1 MKKNILKYLLI
12 VCAFILI
19 LDGYMSKNALEIKH
33 YTISDNR
40 LKSSFKLVL
49 LSDLHNS
56 EFGEQNERLIAK
68 IDSVKPDI
76 IFIAG
81 DLIDFKIKD
90 KQIAL
95 NLIEKLSAKY
105 PVYISLGNHEAK
117 YDELFSDQI
126 SKDYEN
132 AGATV
137 LNFDY
142 VDLHIGKNDIRL
154 GGLNGYCLPEPD
166 CGISDWLLHDAE
178 FIRDFENTDK
188 LKLLLCHMPAAW
200 LKSGSL
206 YEYDVDYIFSGH
218 VHGGQIRLPV
228 IGGLWAPDLGWFPGK
243 VCGLYYTNQEDW
255 I

>member
-81 DLIDFKIKD
+81 DCFK
-90 KQIAL
+90 
-95 NLIEKLSAKY
+95 
-105 PVYISLGNHEAK
+105 
-117 YDELFSDQI
+117 SD
-126 SKDYEN
+126 
-132 AGATV
+132 
-137 LNFDY
+137 
-142 VDLHIGKNDIRL
+142 
-154 GGLNGYCLPEPD
+154 
-166 CGISDWLLHDAE
+166 
-178 FIRDFENTDK
+178 
-188 LKLLLCHMPAAW
+188 
-200 LKSGSL
+200 
-206 YEYDVDYIFSGH
+206 
-218 VHGGQIRLPV
+218 
-228 IGGLWAPDLGWFPGK
+228 
-243 VCGLYYTNQEDW
+243 
-255 I
+255 